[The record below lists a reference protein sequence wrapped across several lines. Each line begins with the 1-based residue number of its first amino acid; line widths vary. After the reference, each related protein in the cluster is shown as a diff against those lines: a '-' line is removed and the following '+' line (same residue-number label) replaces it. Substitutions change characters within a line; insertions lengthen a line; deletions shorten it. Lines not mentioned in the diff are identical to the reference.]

1 MVPYVYSTYVYA
13 RVDSAVKENKVIKFD
28 RIAL

>member
-1 MVPYVYSTYVYA
+1 VYNTYVYT
-13 RVDSAVKENKVIKFD
+13 RLDSAVKENKVIKFD